1 MKEAPVVPGA
11 RIIMLSERINRIQ
24 PSPTLAVSARAKAMR
39 AAGKDVLSFDVGEP
53 DFDTPQHIKDA
64 CIAALQNGD
73 TKYTPAPG
81 TPKLRQ
87 AIADKLMRENGVEYS
102 ADQIVVSC
110 GGKHSLFN
118 IFQSILNPGD
128 EVLIPAPYWVSYPD
142 QVLLA
147 DGVPVF
153 LQTTD
158 KDGFKI
164 SAEQLEEALKEH
176 PRAKAIVLN
185 SPSNPTGAVYPPA
198 HLAKLAEVL
207 DRYPH
212 VLVISD
218 EIYEHMVYAPNE
230 QWSIARFSPEFKNRC
245 VIVQGLS
252 KTYSMTGWRIGWT
265 ASTPELAKAMGKLQ
279 SQSTSNPT
287 SFAQAGGIAALE
299 GPLPTE
305 MLKEFERR
313 GQIMRELLKDIP
325 GFSVPKP
332 EGAFYLFPK
341 VSGLF
346 GIMVGK
352 DRQINTATDLTN
364 YLLEVAKV
372 AAVPGEGFGAP
383 DHVRFSYANSLE
395 NIKKGVNRILGVLP
409 E

>member
-1 MKEAPVVPGA
+1 
-11 RIIMLSERINRIQ
+11 MLSERINRIQ
-24 PSPTLAVSARAKAMR
+24 PSPTLAVSAKSKAMR
-39 AAGKDVLSFDVGEP
+39 AAGEDVLSFDVGEP
-53 DFDTPQHIKDA
+53 DYDTPEHIKEA
-64 CIAALQNGD
+64 CIKALLDGD
-73 TKYTPAPG
+73 TKYTAAAG
-81 TPKLRQ
+81 TPKFRA
-87 AIADKLMRENGVEYS
+87 AIAKKLSRENKLEYS
-102 ADQIVVSC
+102 PDDIVVSS

-128 EVLIPAPYWVSYPD
+128 EVLIPTPYWVSYPD

-153 LQTTD
+153 LPTTA
-158 KDGFKI
+158 KEGFKI
-164 SAEQLEEALKEH
+164 SPEQLEEALHEH

-185 SPSNPTGAVYPPA
+185 SPSNPTGAVYPPE

-212 VLVISD
+212 VLVVSD
-218 EIYEHMVYAPNE
+218 EIYEHMVYAPNT
-230 QWSIARFSPEFKNRC
+230 QWSIASFSPEFKNRC

-325 GFSVPKP
+325 GFEVPKP

-341 VSGLF
+341 VSNLF

-352 DRQINTATDLTN
+352 DRQINSASDLTT

>member
-1 MKEAPVVPGA
+1 
-11 RIIMLSERINRIQ
+11 MLSQRINRIQ

-39 AAGKDVLSFDVGEP
+39 AAGEDVLSFDVGEP

-64 CIAALQNGD
+64 CIAALQSGD
-73 TKYTPAPG
+73 TKYTAAPG
-81 TPKLRQ
+81 TPKLRA
-87 AIADKLMRENGVEYS
+87 AIAAKMAKQNNLEY
-102 ADQIVVSC
+102 APDDIVVSS
-110 GGKHSLFN
+110 GGKHSLYN

-128 EVLIPAPYWVSYPD
+128 EVIIPAPYWVSYPD

-147 DGVPVF
+147 DGIPVF
-153 LQTTD
+153 MQTGLES
-158 KDGFKI
+158 GFKI
-164 SAEQLEEALKEH
+164 TPDELDACLKSH
-176 PRAKAIVLN
+176 PKARAFVMN
-185 SPSNPTGAVYPPA
+185 SPSNPTGAVYSP
-198 HLAKLAEVL
+198 EVL
-207 DRYPH
+207 KQLCEVLEKYPD

-218 EIYEHMVYAPNE
+218 EIYENMVYAPNT
-230 QWSIARFSPEFKNRC
+230 QWSMASYSPEFKNRT
-245 VIVQGLS
+245 VIVQGFS
-252 KTYSMTGWRIGWT
+252 KTYSMTGWRLGWT

-299 GPLPTE
+299 GPLPLE
-305 MLKEFERR
+305 MMAEFERR
-313 GQIMRELLKDIP
+313 GKIMRELLKDVP
-325 GFSVPKP
+325 GFEVPQP

-346 GIMVGK
+346 GKMVDK
-352 DRQINTATDLTN
+352 DRQLNTAKDLAD

-372 AAVPGEGFGAP
+372 ACVPGEGFGAP

-395 NIKKGVNRILGVLP
+395 NIKEGVNRMLRVLP

>member
-1 MKEAPVVPGA
+1 
-11 RIIMLSERINRIQ
+11 MLSQRINRIQ

-39 AAGKDVLSFDVGEP
+39 AAGEDVISFDAGEP
-53 DFDTPQHIKDA
+53 DYDTPQHIKDA

-73 TKYTPAPG
+73 TKYTAAPG
-81 TPKLRQ
+81 TPKF
-87 AIADKLMRENGVEYS
+87 REVISQKMKRFNDLEYS
-102 ADQIVVSC
+102 ADEIVVSS
-110 GGKHSLFN
+110 GGKHSLYN
-118 IFQSILNPGD
+118 IFQSILDDGD

-142 QVLLA
+142 QVKLA
-147 DGVPVF
+147 GGIPVV
-153 LQTTD
+153 LQTSAD
-158 KDGFKI
+158 SGFKI
-164 SAEQLEEALKEH
+164 SPEQLEETLKEH
-176 PRAKAIVLN
+176 PNAKAFVMN
-185 SPSNPTGAVYPPA
+185 SPSNPSGAVYSPDA
-198 HLAKLAEVL
+198 LKKLCEVL
-207 DRYPH
+207 EKYPN

-218 EIYEHMVYAPNE
+218 ELYENMVYAPAL
-230 QWSIARFSPEFKNRC
+230 QWSMAKFSPEFQKRC

-252 KTYSMTGWRIGWT
+252 KTYAMTGWRLGWT

-305 MLKEFERR
+305 MLAAFEKR
-313 GQIMRELLKDIP
+313 GHIARELLSDIP
-325 GFSVPKP
+325 GFTVPKP

-346 GIMVGK
+346 GVMVGK

-383 DHVRFSYANSLE
+383 EHVRFSYANSVE
-395 NIKKGVNRILGVLP
+395 NIKEGVRRILQVLP